1 MSYHKYLSASLAPVA
16 NLVQKLREDENGN
29 FAVVFAIA
37 AIPLLLATSAVI
49 DTANVVRVRTD
60 LQAAADDAVLAAV
73 IPATMNDAERQTFAE
88 NTFFD
93 NVGTNVKFS
102 LSAESKATRERVDIE
117 AKGTVPSLLGGII
130 GRGSKT
136 LSVTAAAELTSSD
149 VVCVLA
155 LDPEAPNAISFED
168 SAVFNAPACS
178 VQANSTNS
186 KAILSSSNTA
196 PHAKSFCSAG
206 GSHGTFDPYIKNE
219 CTPIDDPY
227 ANIEPVYPG
236 KDCDFKKDGDITGTN
251 SADTV
256 LEDVPDNAKLSPS
269 SYCKGLSITGA
280 NVTFTPGIYYMGA
293 DIHFTQYSQVKG
305 DGVTFVMMGKGKKGR
320 LFIDEGAE
328 VYLRAPKD
336 GVTGGV
342 VFWQVGDSFGQ
353 KANLG
358 KGSKAENQP
367 AHARKIETSEISS
380 GASMT
385 IVGTVYLPDQNL
397 IISSDKQVASKSPT
411 TSFITNQIHFK
422 DKANMHVSVDHEKG
436 GVPPL
441 EPRSDGGARLIR

>member
-1 MSYHKYLSASLAPVA
+1 MLASLAPIA
-16 NLVQKLREDENGN
+16 NLVQRLREDENGN

-256 LEDVPDNAKLSPS
+256 LEDVPDNAKLSPG

-293 DIHFTQYSQVKG
+293 DIHLS
-305 DGVTFVMMGKGKKGR
+305 
-320 LFIDEGAE
+320 
-328 VYLRAPKD
+328 
-336 GVTGGV
+336 
-342 VFWQVGDSFGQ
+342 
-353 KANLG
+353 
-358 KGSKAENQP
+358 
-367 AHARKIETSEISS
+367 
-380 GASMT
+380 
-385 IVGTVYLPDQNL
+385 L
-397 IISSDKQVASKSPT
+397 IHI
-411 TSFITNQIHFK
+411 
-422 DKANMHVSVDHEKG
+422 
-436 GVPPL
+436 
-441 EPRSDGGARLIR
+441 